1 MTLDTLGTFIFFSF
15 LLAVTPGPTMSLVI
29 ANVTHHGLRAGL
41 LTVFGSLTGL
51 SLLLTVVTFGL
62 SSVMVFMATWF
73 DVIRLVGA
81 LYLFLLGLRALWALR
96 RPPNTADEPLQASG
110 RFYVQG
116 LFVALSNPKVLL
128 FLGAFLPQFLDANSP
143 ALPQLVVLAVVFV
156 ATLGLVDC
164 AYAALFARA
173 RKALDVRWKRT
184 MEGASGAL
192 LMAAGLWLAT
202 TRRA

>member
-1 MTLDTLGTFIFFSF
+1 MDQK
-15 LLAVTPGPTMSLVI
+15 LALAILIDVI
-29 ANVTHHGLRAGL
+29 
-41 LTVFGSLTGL
+41 
-51 SLLLTVVTFGL
+51 
-62 SSVMVFMATWF
+62 